1 MHVQDRPQ
9 GITDLRGGLSPELH
23 LRSADLEDIATD
35 LVAYHARF
43 APLFARQEQR
53 GWAEVYL
60 RGLLVAEVPR
70 KNVEAMALRLLGA
83 EDGADRRVRA
93 LQHFVG
99 AGAWDDDAILAEH
112 QRCVDE
118 TLGETDG
125 VLIIDG
131 SDVAKQGTHSAGV
144 ARQWCGA
151 TGKKDNCQA
160 GVFLGYASRK
170 GATLLDRRL
179 YLPAAWFTEAYAARW
194 QACLIPAD
202 TPFQT
207 KHALAGDL
215 VERAVRRGTL
225 RARWATCDEGFGDDP
240 AFLARLDAL
249 DLWYLAEVPCATQV
263 WPLTDPATGQE
274 RACPQVWVP
283 PQTAARKGPAPRRA
297 RVHPD
302 SPPKQRV
309 DALAAQLPPLA
320 WQRYRILEGSK
331 GPLVAD
337 CAAVRAIAGRDGLP
351 AQEVWVVLRRTVAG
365 PDEAPEIKYYL
376 SNAPADTPLGTL
388 VWLSGMRWPIECCFA
403 ECKSELGLDH
413 DEMRFCPG
421 WHHHMTLVFLAHHF
435 LVRLQQRLDQREG
448 GPRPGRPAPGPVAAH
463 DGPRAA
469 AGGHRRDHSGRAGSS
484 VAAPARAGATPERGR
499 SAGAPTRA
507 AAAAVPRPQRS
518 GGAVAL
524 PAPSQAR
531 GLLVAPHAPS
541 AAAGGP
547 PPTLISRCNTS
558 EAPPQTD
565 ESCVVC
571 IEKAPGCGHKRSTVH
586 RLHEDRR
593 AVK

>member
-1 MHVQDRPQ
+1 MHVQERPQ
-9 GITDLRGGLSPELH
+9 GLTDLRGGLSPELH
-23 LRSADLEDIATD
+23 LRAADLEDIATD

-43 APLFARQEQR
+43 APLFPRSEQR
-53 GWAEVYL
+53 AWAEVYL

-83 EDGADRRVRA
+83 EEGAERRVRA

-99 AGAWDDDAILAEH
+99 EGAWDDDAILAEH

-118 TLGETDG
+118 TLGEADG

-179 YLPAAWFTEAYAARW
+179 YLPAAWFTEAYAERW
-194 QACLIPAD
+194 RACLIPAD

-225 RARWATCDEGFGDDP
+225 RARWAVCDEGFGDDP

-249 DLWYLAEVPCATQV
+249 NLLYLAEVPCATQV
-263 WPLTDPATGQE
+263 WPLADPATGQP
-274 RACPQVWVP
+274 RPRPQAWVP
-283 PQTAARKGPAPRRA
+283 PQTASRKGPAPRRA
-297 RVHPD
+297 RLHPQ
-302 SPPKQRV
+302 SPPKRRV
-309 DALAAQLPPLA
+309 DAIAAQLPAAA

-337 CAAVRAIAGRDGLP
+337 VAAIRAIAGRDGLP
-351 AQEVWVVLRRTVAG
+351 AQEIWVVLRRTVVA
-365 PDEAPEIKYYL
+365 PDEAPVLKYYL
-376 SNAPADTPLGTL
+376 SNAPADTPLDTL
-388 VWLSGMRWPIECCFA
+388 VWVSGMRWPIECCFA
-403 ECKSELGLDH
+403 ECKSEVGLDH
-413 DEMRFCPG
+413 YEMRFWPG
-421 WHHHMTLVFLAHHF
+421 WHHHMTLVLLAHHF

-448 GPRPGRPAPGPVAAH
+448 GREQVTAGPAAPDDGLPGADDRPAAPGPDRPAPARARVAPERGRGA
-463 DGPRAA
+463 RAA
-469 AGGHRRDHSGRAGSS
+469 ARPAA
-484 VAAPARAGATPERGR
+484 AAPARPPGR
-499 SAGAPTRA
+499 R
-507 AAAAVPRPQRS
+507 
-518 GGAVAL
+518 GAVAL
-524 PAPSQAR
+524 PAPPQAR
-531 GLLVAPHAPS
+531 GLLVAPHT
-541 AAAGGP
+541 
-547 PPTLISRCNTS
+547 PPTAACGSSPTVIDIS
-558 EAPPQTD
+558 
-565 ESCVVC
+565 
-571 IEKAPGCGHKRSTVH
+571 
-586 RLHEDRR
+586 L
-593 AVK
+593 

>member
-1 MHVQDRPQ
+1 MVVQERDAHDTR
-9 GITDLRGGLSPELH
+9 DLSAALSPELH
-23 LRSADLEDIATD
+23 LRAADLARIAAD

-53 GWAEVYL
+53 DGAAVYL
-60 RGLLVAEVPR
+60 RGLLVADVPR

-99 AGAWDDDAILAEH
+99 EGAWDDDAILAEH
-112 QRCVDE
+112 QRCVEE
-118 TLGETDG
+118 TLGDADG

-179 YLPAAWFTEAYAARW
+179 YLPAAWFTEAYAERW
-194 QACLIPAD
+194 AACAIPAD

-225 RARWATCDEGFGDDP
+225 CTRWVTCDEGFGDDP

-249 DLWYLAEVPCATQV
+249 DLSYLAEVPCATQV
-263 WPLTDPATGQE
+263 WPLHDLATGQE
-274 RACPQVWVP
+274 RARPQAWVP
-283 PQTAARKGPAPRRA
+283 PQTASRKGPVPRQA
-297 RVHPD
+297 RLHPQ
-302 SPPKQRV
+302 SPPKRRV
-309 DALAAQLPPLA
+309 DAIAAQLPAAA

-337 CAAVRAIAGRDGLP
+337 FAAVRAIAARDGLP
-351 AQEVWVVLRRTVAG
+351 AQEVWVVLRRKADG
-365 PDEAPEIKYYL
+365 PTEAPEIKYYL
-376 SNAPADTPLGTL
+376 SNASADTPLDTL

-403 ECKSELGLDH
+403 ECKSEVGLDH
-413 DEMRFCPG
+413 YEMRFWPG
-421 WHHHMTLVFLAHHF
+421 WHHHMTLVLLAHHF
-435 LVRLQQRLDQREG
+435 LVRLQQGLDQREG
-448 GPRPGRPAPGPVAAH
+448 GPRSGGSAPGPVAAH
-463 DGPRAA
+463 DGPRDVA
-469 AGGHRRDHSGRAGSS
+469 AGRHRDHGGGVGSR
-484 VAAPARAGATPERGR
+484 VAAPARAGTALERGR
-499 SAGAPTRA
+499 SPSAPARA
-507 AAAAVPRPQRS
+507 ATAAVPRPQS
-518 GGAVAL
+518 GGGVVAL
-524 PAPSQAR
+524 PAPPQAG
-531 GLLVAPHAPS
+531 GLLVAPHAPP
-541 AAAGGP
+541 AAACESP
-547 PPTLISRCNTS
+547 PPLISRCNT
-558 EAPPQTD
+558 
-565 ESCVVC
+565 
-571 IEKAPGCGHKRSTVH
+571 RSSATF
-586 RLHEDRR
+586 
-593 AVK
+593 

>member
-23 LRSADLEDIATD
+23 RRSADLEDIATD

-99 AGAWDDDAILAEH
+99 EGAWDDDAILAEH
-112 QRCVDE
+112 QRFVDE
-118 TLGETDG
+118 TLGEVDG

-131 SDVAKQGTHSAGV
+131 SDVPKQGTHSAGV

-151 TGKKDNCQA
+151 SGKKDNCQA
-160 GVFLGYASRK
+160 GVFLGYASHK
-170 GATLLDRRL
+170 GATLLDRQL
-179 YLPAAWFTEAYAARW
+179 YLPAAWFTEAYAERW
-194 QACLIPAD
+194 RACLIPAD

-225 RARWATCDEGFGDDP
+225 RARWVTCDEGFGDAP

-249 DLWYLAEVPCATQV
+249 NLLYLAEVPCATQV
-263 WPLTDPATGQE
+263 WPLTDPATGQA
-274 RACPQVWVP
+274 RPRPQSWVP

-297 RVHPD
+297 RMHPD
-302 SPPKQRV
+302 SPPKRRV
-309 DALAAQLPPLA
+309 DAIAAHLPVTA

-337 CAAVRAIAGRDGLP
+337 FAAVRAIAGRDGLP
-351 AQEVWVVLRRTVAG
+351 ARDVWVLLRRTVAG
-365 PDEAPEIKYYL
+365 PDEAPVLKYYL
-376 SNAPADTPLGTL
+376 SNAPADTPLDTL
-388 VWLSGMRWPIECCFA
+388 VWVSGMRWPIECCFA
-403 ECKSELGLDH
+403 ECKSEVGLDH
-413 DEMRFCPG
+413 YEMRFWPG
-421 WHHHMTLVFLAHHF
+421 WHHHMTLVLLAHHF

-448 GPRPGRPAPGPVAAH
+448 GPDQATAGPAAPNNGLSGADERPAAPGQRPAAPGQRPAAPGPDGAA
-463 DGPRAA
+463 
-469 AGGHRRDHSGRAGSS
+469 S
-484 VAAPARAGATPERGR
+484 ARASLTPERGR
-499 SAGAPTRA
+499 GARA
-507 AAAAVPRPQRS
+507 AARRAPAAAPRPPR
-518 GGAVAL
+518 GGRTVAL
-524 PAPSQAR
+524 SAAPQAR
-531 GLLVAPHAPS
+531 GLLVAPQTPP
-541 AAAGGP
+541 AAACGP
-547 PPTLISRCNTS
+547 PPTLISRCNT
-558 EAPPQTD
+558 
-565 ESCVVC
+565 
-571 IEKAPGCGHKRSTVH
+571 
-586 RLHEDRR
+586 RR
-593 AVK
+593 HHW